1 MSSAAQNTLLT
12 TQSAMHLT
20 RQSWL
25 GLRKGE
31 RGSLTETPY
40 VKKAA
45 P

>member
-12 TQSAMHLT
+12 TQSTMHLT
-20 RQSWL
+20 RHSWL

-31 RGSLTETPY
+31 CGSLTKAPH

-45 P
+45 W